1 MTKQK
6 EAEERKKEII
16 DTARRLFGEKGYKN
30 TQVKDI
36 VSEVGVAQGLFYYY
50 FKSKDEVLEA
60 VAEQYAD
67 NIICGVT
74 ELIDVDMKSFEKIV
88 LIIEL
93 FLKRAEEE
101 KQVFEAMQQKDQRDM
116 HSKILNHV
124 GERLVPVILKIVEQ
138 GNKYGEL
145 NCKYPLQSTKIM
157 IYGIIDFMNEVSA
170 EKKIKYLKEN
180 LDVFKEMASRVYGF
194 NV

>member
-6 EAEERKKEII
+6 EAEERKKEIV
-16 DTARRLFGEKGYKN
+16 DAARKLFGVNGYKN

-50 FKSKDEVLEA
+50 FKSKAEVLEA

-67 NIICGVT
+67 NIIGGVT
-74 ELIDVDMKSFEKIV
+74 ELIEVEMKSFEKIF

-93 FLKRAEEE
+93 FLKKAEEE
-101 KQVFEAMQQKDQRDM
+101 KQVFEAMQQKDQREM
-116 HSKILNHV
+116 HIRVLNSL
-124 GERLVPVILKIVEQ
+124 GEKLVPIIYKIVEQ
-138 GNKYGEL
+138 GNKVGEL

-157 IYGIIDFMNEVSA
+157 IYGIIEFMNEVSA
-170 EKKIKYLKEN
+170 EKKIDYLKEN
-180 LDVFKEMASRVYGF
+180 ICVFKGMASRVYGF